1 MSLPAGTRLGP
12 YSIVAPIGAG
22 GMGEVY
28 RARDTRLDREVAIKL
43 LSHALAVDPAHRARF
58 EMEARATSALNHPN
72 IVAVYDVGLFEE
84 RLYIVSELLEGQTL
98 RDRLKQGPMRP
109 RASIDCAVSV
119 ARGLSAAHAKGI
131 IHRDLK
137 PENIFLTRDGGVKIL
152 DFGLAKLVRP
162 AAAAAD
168 ASSIATE
175 AFDTNPGLVLGT
187 VGYMS
192 PEQVRR
198 HELDHRSDI
207 FSFGIILYEML
218 AGERAFTGDSAAD
231 TMAAILSQDPPDL
244 PESVAPGIHLIVRR
258 CLDKDPD
265 HRFQTMLDLTFAL
278 EAIGATS
285 VTSGSGSQP
294 AAPASRW
301 RRSIWLPVATAFAA
315 GLLGAALLFQLAA
328 SRQPRAGVKGIS
340 FTQLTDD
347 SGEEVFPSLSPDG
360 KTLAYSSK
368 SDGHWNIFEKGIGER
383 DAVNLSERSHKV
395 PGDDTQPAFSPDG
408 RSVAF
413 RSDREGGGIF
423 VMNHDGSGIHRV
435 DDSGYNPSWSP
446 DGKSIVCSEESITR
460 PEDRQLALSRLWVVD
475 VASGRKKLLRQTDA
489 VQPRWSPHGNRIAY
503 WAIDRSGH
511 RDIWTMTASGG
522 DPVAVTKDAYVDWN
536 PVWSPD
542 GKYLYFASDRGGGMN
557 VWRVPIHEKS
567 GRTLGPPEPVTTP
580 SPYSGHLDFSRDGRR
595 LAYVQYSVRASV
607 KKVRFDPFTQ
617 SVLSEPADVTPD
629 GKQAT
634 RPSVS
639 PDGQWVAFGSSGP
652 REDIFIVR
660 ADGSTMRQ
668 LTADG
673 LKNRGPQ
680 FSPDGKSIAFFSK
693 RTGTPE
699 IWTIGTDGSDP
710 RQVTFLAGPNV
721 AWPIWSPDGKR
732 LIYTIFG
739 VNSFLLDLTKP
750 WTQHAEQQAE
760 ALPQVSGAGQFY
772 AWSWSPDG
780 RKLAGFEQREDGS
793 SAGVV
798 EFDLE
803 SRTFTK
809 VSDFGADPVWL
820 SDSRR
825 LLMHYR
831 GRIYL
836 LEAPGKAPREI
847 LSLAPH
853 DISPRGFSL
862 SRDDRTIYFSVSTT
876 EADIWMAT
884 FDGK

>member
-28 RARDTRLDREVAIKL
+28 RARDTRLGREVAIKL
-43 LSHALAVDPAHRARF
+43 LSRALAVDASHRARF
-58 EMEARATSALNHPN
+58 EQEARATSALNHPN
-72 IVAVYDVGLFEE
+72 IVAVYDVGLYEE
-84 RLYIVSELLEGQTL
+84 RLYVVTELLEGQTL
-98 RDRLKQGPMRP
+98 RDRLKQGPLRQ
-109 RASIDCAVSV
+109 RASIDYAVSV
-119 ARGLSAAHAKGI
+119 SRGLSAAHAKGI

-152 DFGLAKLVRP
+152 DFGLAKLIRP
-162 AAAAAD
+162 AASAEN
-168 ASSIATE
+168 ASSVPTQAL
-175 AFDTNPGLVLGT
+175 DTDPGLVLGT

-192 PEQVRR
+192 PEQVRG
-198 HELDHRSDI
+198 HELDQRSDI
-207 FSFGIILYEML
+207 FSFGIVLYETL
-218 AGERAFTGDSAAD
+218 ACGRAFAGDSAAD
-231 TMAAILSQDPPDL
+231 TMSAILNQDPPDL
-244 PESVAPGIHLIVRR
+244 PESVGLGVHLIVRR

-285 VTSGSGSQP
+285 AASGPVPP
-294 AAPASRW
+294 AALPVSRW
-301 RRSIWLPVATAFAA
+301 RPSIWLPVAAAFAA
-315 GLLGAALLFQLAA
+315 GLLGASLLFQLA
-328 SRQPRAGVKGIS
+328 SRQPRGGVRGIS
-340 FTQLTDD
+340 FAQLTDD

-383 DAVNLSERSHKV
+383 DAVDLSDRSHKV
-395 PGDDTQPAFSPDG
+395 PYDDTQPAFSPDG
-408 RSVAF
+408 RSIAF
-413 RSDREGGGIF
+413 RSDRESGGIF
-423 VMNHDGSGIHRV
+423 VMNHDGIGIHRV
-435 DDSGYNPSWSP
+435 ADSGYNPSWSP
-446 DGKSIVCSEESITR
+446 DGKSIVYSEESITR
-460 PEDRQLALSRLWVVD
+460 PEDRQLALSCLWVVE
-475 VASGRKKLLRQTDA
+475 VASGKKNLLRQTDA
-489 VQPRWSPHGNRIAY
+489 VQPRWSPHGDRIAY

-511 RDIWTMTASGG
+511 RDIWTMTANGG
-522 DPVAVTKDAYVDWN
+522 DPVAVTKDHPYVDWN

-542 GKYLYFASDRGGGMN
+542 GKYLYFASDRGRAMN

-567 GRTLGPPEPVTTP
+567 GRVLGAPEPVTTP
-580 SPYSGHLDFSRDGRR
+580 SPYSAHLDFSRDGRR
-595 LAYVQYSVRASV
+595 LAFVQYSVRASV

-617 SVLSEPADVTPD
+617 SVLSEPVDVTPD
-629 GKQAT
+629 VRQAT
-634 RPSVS
+634 RPSLS

-652 REDIFIVR
+652 REDIYIVH

-673 LKNRGPQ
+673 VKNRGPQ

-699 IWTIGTDGSDP
+699 IWTIGTDGSDA

-739 VNSFLLDLTKP
+739 VNSFLLDMTKP
-750 WTQHAEQQAE
+750 WTKQQPE
-760 ALPQVSGAGQFY
+760 ALPHVTGAGQFY
-772 AWSWSPDG
+772 AWSWSPDA

-798 EFDLE
+798 EFDLG

-820 SDSRR
+820 SDSQRI
-825 LLMHYR
+825 LMNHR
-831 GRIYL
+831 GRLYL
-836 LEAPGKAPREI
+836 LEGSGKAPREI
-847 LSLAPH
+847 LSLAPY
-853 DISPRGFSL
+853 DISPRGFSV
-862 SRDDRTIYFSVSTT
+862 SRDDRTIYFSVATT